1 MFGKKKREQ
10 EAEEAKRRAEEAR
23 KRAEEAER
31 EAQEAEA
38 DASALT
44 KKRAFAL
51 FRRRKNKAEPQPAP
65 AEEPA
70 PETAAPQPEPQP
82 EPQPAPKE
90 TRKQRK
96 ERLRQE
102 KEEQRKEERIRDLEI
117 QLHRAER
124 KSKSARFCDLFA
136 FLVLLFAAAL
146 MLLGPLLKSV
156 LTEKGLEAMTTVS
169 TVVQYCLLA
178 AIALPA
184 WYFVYRKSIGW
195 KIAFVLGLAGFITGS
210 ILGFTL

>member
-70 PETAAPQPEPQP
+70 PEAAPQPEPQP

-156 LTEKGLEAMTTVS
+156 LTEKGLEAMTTAS
-169 TVVQYCLLA
+169 TVAQYCLLA